1 MHLHFLVGSLPLT
14 STYGGIRA
22 VTSTSGNGAYAQF
35 EDKLY
40 ELSCDSASCSWSQL
54 SEGLSVGL
62 KHAVALHLPMGSD
75 LCPTTTTTTTTAT
88 TSTSMSGMPQYET
101 ILLMGRNNQ
110 DDPLPT
116 IIMDVDG
123 GGVNCTVN
131 HPITV
136 PRHAVG
142 GLLDNQY
149 PIHCGGSNVGW
160 DDAAGYEQG
169 CYEFG
174 ESIAFQQLSVK
185 RYRAAAVVLDDS
197 RLWVTGGVDGYPNYL
212 ASTEYVSLDPT
223 KRGPGP
229 DMPMALWTHCL
240 VRIDAT
246 HAMLLGK
253 LIYQNN
259 VTSVLCFNTFT
270 YVSSC

>member
-1 MHLHFLVGSLPLT
+1 M
-14 STYGGIRA
+14 
-22 VTSTSGNGAYAQF
+22 
-35 EDKLY
+35 
-40 ELSCDSASCSWSQL
+40 
-54 SEGLSVGL
+54 
-62 KHAVALHLPMGSD
+62 
-75 LCPTTTTTTTTAT
+75 
-88 TSTSMSGMPQYET
+88 
-101 ILLMGRNNQ
+101 
-110 DDPLPT
+110 
-116 IIMDVDG
+116 
-123 GGVNCTVN
+123 NCTVN
-131 HPITV
+131 HPFTV

-160 DDAAGYEQG
+160 SDAAGYEQG

-174 ESIAFQQLSVK
+174 ESIAFQQLNVK

-197 RLWVTGGVDGYPNYL
+197 RLWVTGGVNGYPNYL

-246 HAMLLGK
+246 HVMLLGK
-253 LIYQNN
+253 LLYQSN
-259 VTSVLCFNTFT
+259 VTSFSVH
-270 YVSSC
+270 